1 MNNSNE
7 SLRFSRSYIEA
18 TGKPLHSRDYYEPDT
33 IASKKEALFWVCVL
47 SALAVVVYLLK
58 AA

>member
-18 TGKPLHSRDYYEPDT
+18 TGKPLHSRDFYAPDT
-33 IASKKEALFWVCVL
+33 LATKKEALFWICAVIT
-47 SALAVVVYLLK
+47 LAVTVYLLK
-58 AA
+58 VA